1 MLVSFKVYADD
12 METAIN
18 TAVAYAEANGY
29 NGLLLDVG
37 EMNEKA
43 REDLAYEKALETLS
57 DEDKAK
63 MSYDDIV
70 NIGKPIVDKMEDET
84 PDEYYDAIDE
94 ELSDLIYIDA
104 TMEGAKQCYYIFSEV
119 QAEEFDD
126 NKVEE
131 SVKSNYARGKDY
143 LENIAKSNNEKYY
156 EIVEDTYEYP
166 NGLMLITYNDEKHE
180 DEKEHICIDLDNLQ
194 NLDER
199 FLGPSDETIADSK
212 AKGLYSESAE
222 LSYGDLEDLAK
233 DIFDWYDADMGTHF
247 DDVKGNE
254 EIVYGDIMTILETKD
269 QEQIQHFIDD
279 ITEADIDDDTAKK
292 IKIATT
298 SSLVERLK
306 ALLK

>member
-1 MLVSFKVYADD
+1 MLISFKVYCDD
-12 METAIN
+12 MEQAIEK
-18 TAVAYAEANGY
+18 TVAYAEANGY

-57 DEDKAK
+57 DDNKAK

-126 NKVEE
+126 SKIEE
-131 SVKSNYARGKDY
+131 SVKSNYAKGKDY

-199 FLGPSDETIADSK
+199 FLGPSDEVIADSK

-233 DIFDWYDADMGTHF
+233 DIFDWYDADIGTHF
-247 DDVKGNE
+247 DDVQGNE
-254 EIVYGDIMTILETKD
+254 EVVYGDIMTILETKD

>member
-1 MLVSFKVYADD
+1 MLISFKVYCDD
-12 METAIN
+12 MEQAIEK
-18 TAVAYAEANGY
+18 TVAYAEANGY

-37 EMNEKA
+37 EMNERA
-43 REDLAYEKALETLS
+43 REDLAYEKATETLS
-57 DEDKAK
+57 DDDRAK

-70 NIGKPIVDKMEDET
+70 NIGKPIVDKMEAEDT
-84 PDEYYDAIDE
+84 DTFYDNIDRF
-94 ELSDLIYIDA
+94 LDDLIYIDA
-104 TMEGAKQCYYIFSEV
+104 TMEGAKQCYYIYSEV

-126 NKVEE
+126 GKVEE
-131 SVKSNYARGKDY
+131 SVKSNYARGKEY

-247 DDVKGNE
+247 DDVQGNE
-254 EIVYGDIMTILETKD
+254 EVVYGDIMTILETKD

-292 IKIATT
+292 VKIATT

-306 ALLK
+306 ELLK